1 MSNIL
6 FQYSKLS
13 LVPLYR
19 AKLELDLD
27 PQAERFSILDRKTMA
42 TLYTGKA
49 DRSVIHLNN
58 NFTSGGNLVVMIF
71 DDDRTFNAAVVDG
84 VDGQIFDVAN
94 T

>member
-1 MSNIL
+1 M
-6 FQYSKLS
+6 FQYSKIS
-13 LVPLYR
+13 LAPLCR
-19 AKLELDLD
+19 AKLDLDLD
-27 PQAERFSILDRKTMA
+27 PQAERFSILDRNTMT

-58 NFTSGGNLVVMIF
+58 NFTSGGNLMVMIL
-71 DDDRTFNAAVVDG
+71 DDNRTFNAAVIDG